1 MFLNAA
7 GSRLSRTVTCVLVC
21 ATEGKI
27 LMISCLCLDI
37 MDVHLHESF
46 ARNLCVVLCE
56 LCWFNA
62 SVGSHEGHYHRYG
75 FLRSI
80 VRMTVKSVA

>member
-21 ATEGKI
+21 AAEEKI
-27 LMISCLCLDI
+27 EMISLCLDI

-46 ARNLCVVLCE
+46 ARNLCVILWE